1 MRVFQYKNKTYEV
14 DEGGFLLKPDD
25 WDAGFAK
32 GMAAELGISRG
43 LTDEHWRIISFIR
56 DRYMKTGECPLVYE
70 IGTGCGVKLGQ
81 LKRLFPTG
89 YLRGACVL
97 AGLTYREDR
106 VHSSWLPARRLARV
120 ATPLAERVYRVNY
133 RGFLIDPSEWD
144 EEYAVFK
151 AAEMGMPELT
161 EDHWHVIGFLRESFG
176 RTGRIPTVYET
187 CEARGIDLDEFGKL
201 FSAGYHRGAVK
212 IAGLKER

>member
-1 MRVFQYKNKTYEV
+1 MPVFRYENKTYEV
-14 DEGGFLLKPDD
+14 DDGGFLLRPSD

-32 GMAAELGISRG
+32 GMAAELGMREG
-43 LTDEHWRIISFIR
+43 LTDEHWRVISFIR
-56 DRYMKTGECPLVYE
+56 DKYMKTGECPTIYE
-70 IGTGCGVKLGQ
+70 MGTGCGLKLAR

-97 AGLTYREDR
+97 AGLTYKEEQ
-106 VHSSWLPARRLARV
+106 VPSSSLPARRLTRV
-120 ATPLAERVYRVNY
+120 RTPLAERVYRVNY

-151 AAEMGMPELT
+151 AMEMGIPELT
-161 EDHWHVIGFLRESFG
+161 QNHWRVIGFLRESFEK
-176 RTGRIPTVYET
+176 TGRIPAVYEA
-187 CEARGIDLDEFGKL
+187 CEAREIDLDELAKL
-201 FSAGYHRGAVK
+201 FPTGYHRGAVK